1 VFDEQHKFGIG
12 ICVHDVQG
20 RFIKE
25 KPCDMTGTFINK
37 SGSYCFRPCTMGV
50 LKSISTQQTT
60 CNEAVEHELA
70 GEGVEN
76 FQHG

>member
-1 VFDEQHKFGIG
+1 
-12 ICVHDVQG
+12 
-20 RFIKE
+20 
-25 KPCDMTGTFINK
+25 
-37 SGSYCFRPCTMGV
+37 MGV
-50 LKSISTQQTT
+50 LKPISTQQTT